1 VSATGERPRVRLGVS
16 SCLLGEPVRFDG
28 GHKRSRFVV
37 GQLGE
42 FVELVGVCPELELG
56 LGVPRP
62 TLRLVREGDDV
73 HLREPS
79 TGADRTRAMRLFA
92 RKRVRALRALDLS
105 GYVLKKDSPSCGLY
119 RVKVYRGD
127 AGASVRDGRGLF
139 AAALVEALPLLPVE
153 EEGRLEDAELRDL
166 FVEKVF
172 AYRRLRDRFEGAFTA
187 RDVVAFH
194 TAHKLALMA
203 HSPQAYRELGRLV
216 ADLKGLPR
224 AAFRDAYQQGFMA
237 AFSKRASVGRHVNV
251 LQHMAGYFRRDIDA
265 DARAE
270 LAEVIED
277 FRRGLAPRLAPLTL
291 IRHHARRLGVDYLLG
306 QVYLHPEPAER
317 MIRFRT

>member
-1 VSATGERPRVRLGVS
+1 MSDVRRVRIGVS

-37 GQLGE
+37 SQLGE

-62 TLRLVREGDDV
+62 TLRLVREGDAV
-73 HLREPS
+73 RMEEPS
-79 TGADRTRAMRLFA
+79 TGHDRTGAMQRFA

-105 GYVLKKDSPSCGLY
+105 GYVLKKDSPSCGLF

-127 AGASVRDGRGLF
+127 GGAAVRDGRGLF
-139 AAALVEALPLLPVE
+139 AQALVEALPLLPVE
-153 EEGRLEDAELRDL
+153 EEGRLEDFELRDL

-172 AYRRLRDRFEGAFTA
+172 AYRRLRERFQGAWRP

-194 TAHKLALMA
+194 TAHKLQLMA
-203 HSPQAYRELGRLV
+203 HSPDAYRRLGRLV
-216 ADLKGLPR
+216 AGVQRMPR
-224 AAFRDAYQQGFMA
+224 AGFRDAYQQGFMEA
-237 AFSKRASVGRHVNV
+237 LSKRASVGRHVNV
-251 LQHMAGYFRRDIDA
+251 LQHMAGFFRRDIDA

-277 FRRGLAPRLAPLTL
+277 FRNGLAPRLAPLTL
-291 IRHHARRLGVDYLLG
+291 IRHHARRLRVDYLLG